1 MAARR
6 IPSSFKPVF
15 FGPPGAPPGT
25 IICPFVITY
34 GNCEVK
40 IQCSQR
46 VRTKWLTVQ
55 NVAALLVLGLPVP
68 QRDMQSGCVK
78 HLGIGGVATARYVND
93 PLWIEVKEVGVP
105 GPQQGTAAP
114 LLKGIGIEHRLK
126 PADEPLPDGWYPL
139 GESGSGSESWPRLDL
154 STE

>member
-1 MAARR
+1 M
-6 IPSSFKPVF
+6 SSTSALVGSLPLVSPRTMFLTSIVPMLN
-15 FGPPGAPPGT
+15 T
-25 IICPFVITY
+25 I
-34 GNCEVK
+34 
-40 IQCSQR
+40 
-46 VRTKWLTVQ
+46 
-55 NVAALLVLGLPVP
+55 A
-68 QRDMQSGCVK
+68 
-78 HLGIGGVATARYVND
+78 IGYVND